1 MRFYLSIKFLI
12 FDIVDFINILDCVD
26 KLNDNVW
33 IKFIV
38 FKEN

>member
-1 MRFYLSIKFLI
+1 MRFYLSIEFLI
-12 FDIVDFINILDCVD
+12 FDIVDFVNILDCVD